1 MSEVKV
7 SSIFFKVEDPWTI
20 LQAKSRDDILFFND
34 NKQPVMPPRTNVR
47 GQGIFNIVLKQGRS
61 LDDFASKIEG

>member
-1 MSEVKV
+1 MPIFQLVEKFKA

-20 LQAKSRDDILFFND
+20 LQAKSRDDGLFFND

-47 GQGIFNIVLKQGRS
+47 GQGIFNI
-61 LDDFASKIEG
+61 F